1 MKSTELEP
9 SCGSRLVVHLQPAI
23 PKDVEVPTRRVTE
36 LRKWVSGGQ
45 VRFIR
50 RPMRRSPA
58 PNSCPTTPAI
68 RPAQSWVILLFIL
81 AFSHLR
87 AQTPADIARLNQQ
100 ITPITAVRAGSGFT
114 DLAPLAPVV
123 ASARVVG
130 LGECTHGT
138 HEVFQ
143 LKHRLLEYL
152 VTQQGFTTLA
162 LEVDYG
168 WGEILNE
175 YIQTG
180 AGDSLTVR
188 KAVGFG
194 IWDTTEFWDMVEWMR
209 AYNQQHAAKIRYV
222 GIDMQNPEPN
232 LLRLENFATQRAD
245 TLLQRQVR
253 NLRTAYSAPDQ
264 GSADARQRLVRLS
277 DELVQ
282 HLQAVADPAAMQQHG
297 QVLRQRA
304 ELSIETRDQAM
315 ATNVAWL
322 LQQEPTAK
330 VVLWAH
336 NTHLRRDEDHPQLGR
351 FLARQLGPA
360 YVAVGFATGHGTASV
375 FNPDG
380 SAHALVLAPPT
391 PNAFEAWLDQ
401 ATPPNYFLTLRSA
414 AATSKWLTKRQKFRF
429 IGATGPPGGT
439 KSQFLWHAP
448 LSKAFDALFYL
459 HETSA
464 SQPYRAAHPA
474 R

>member
-1 MKSTELEP
+1 MSRNSTP
-9 SCGSRLVVHLQPAI
+9 IDR
-23 PKDVEVPTRRVTE
+23 
-36 LRKWVSGGQ
+36 
-45 VRFIR
+45 
-50 RPMRRSPA
+50 
-58 PNSCPTTPAI
+58 PTTPAR
-68 RPAQSWVILLFIL
+68 RPAGYWLGLLL
-81 AFSHLR
+81 LLTCSQLR
-87 AQTPADIARLNQQ
+87 AQAPADIARLNQQ
-100 ITPITAVRAGSGFT
+100 AAPLAALQAGSGFT
-114 DLAPLAPVV
+114 DLAPLAAVV
-123 ASARVVG
+123 APARVVG

-152 VTQQGFTTLA
+152 VTQQGITTLA

-180 AGDSLTVR
+180 AGDSLTVH
-188 KAVGFG
+188 KAAGFA

-209 AYNQQHAAKIRYV
+209 TYNQQHATKIRYV
-222 GIDMQNPEPN
+222 GIDMQDVRPN

-245 TLLQRQVR
+245 TALRRQVQQ
-253 NLRTAYSAPDQ
+253 LRTAYAAPNQ
-264 GSADARQRLVRLS
+264 TSADARQRLVRLA

-282 HLQAVADPAAMQQHG
+282 HLQAVAAPAAMQQHG

-304 ELSIETRDQAM
+304 EPLTDLQRDQMM

-322 LQQEPTAK
+322 LKQEPAAK

-336 NTHLRRDEDHPQLGR
+336 NIHIRRDDYQPRMGQY
-351 FLARQLGPA
+351 LARQLGPA

-375 FNPDG
+375 FNSDG
-380 SAHALVLAPPT
+380 TSNALVLAPPV
-391 PNAFEAWLDQ
+391 PNSFEMWLDQ
-401 ATPPNYFLTLRSA
+401 AALPNYLLNLHTA
-414 AATSKWLTKRQKFRF
+414 ATTSKWLTKNRKFRQ
-429 IGATGPPGGT
+429 IGATEPGSMNG
-439 KSQFLWHAP
+439 QFMWYAP
-448 LSKAFDALFYL
+448 LTNAFDALIYL
-459 HETSA
+459 HDTSA

>member
-1 MKSTELEP
+1 
-9 SCGSRLVVHLQPAI
+9 
-23 PKDVEVPTRRVTE
+23 
-36 LRKWVSGGQ
+36 
-45 VRFIR
+45 
-50 RPMRRSPA
+50 MRRSHA
-58 PNSCPTTPAI
+58 PNGRPTTPTSQL
-68 RPAQSWVILLFIL
+68 AQSWITLLLLLSFNQ
-81 AFSHLR
+81 LR
-87 AQTPADIARLNQQ
+87 AQAPADIARLNQQ
-100 ITPITAVRAGSGFT
+100 LTPITAVRAGSGFA
-114 DLAPLAPVV
+114 DLAPLAAVV
-123 ASARVVG
+123 APARVVG

-168 WGEILNE
+168 YAETLNE

-180 AGDSLTVR
+180 AGDSLTVH
-188 KAVGFG
+188 KAVGFD
-194 IWDTTEFWDMVEWMR
+194 IWDTTEFWDMVKWLR

-232 LLRLENFATQRAD
+232 LLRLEHFATQRAD
-245 TLLQRQVR
+245 TVLGRRVR
-253 NLRTAYSAPDQ
+253 DLRATYAALDKASPATKL
-264 GSADARQRLVRLS
+264 RLVRLS

-282 HLQAVADPAAMQQHG
+282 HLQAVAAPAAMQQHG

-304 ELSIETRDQAM
+304 ELRAETRDQAM

-322 LQQEPTAK
+322 LGQEPAAK
-330 VVLWAH
+330 IVLWAH
-336 NTHLRRDEDHPQLGR
+336 NTHIRRDEDLPQMGR
-351 FLARQLGPA
+351 FLSKQLGPA
-360 YVAVGFATGHGTASV
+360 YVAVGFATGHGTARV
-375 FNPDG
+375 LNPDG
-380 SAHALVLAPPT
+380 SARALVLAPPT
-391 PNAFEAWLDQ
+391 SNAFEAWLDQ
-401 ATPPNYFLTLRSA
+401 ATPPNYFLNLRSA

-429 IGATGPPGGT
+429 IGAAGPVGGANRE
-439 KSQFLWHAP
+439 FLWHAP

-464 SQPYRAAHPA
+464 AQSNQVAHPT

>member
-1 MKSTELEP
+1 M
-9 SCGSRLVVHLQPAI
+9 SRSSALNGHPI
-23 PKDVEVPTRRVTE
+23 
-36 LRKWVSGGQ
+36 
-45 VRFIR
+45 
-50 RPMRRSPA
+50 
-58 PNSCPTTPAI
+58 TPAS
-68 RPAQSWVILLFIL
+68 RPARNWMCLLFL
-81 AFSHLR
+81 LPFSQLR

-100 ITPITAVRAGSGFT
+100 ITPITAVRAGSGFA

-152 VTQQGFTTLA
+152 VTQHGFTTLA

-180 AGDSLTVR
+180 VGDSL
-188 KAVGFG
+188 AVHQAAGFH
-194 IWDTTEFWDMVEWMR
+194 IWDTTEFWDLVEWMR
-209 AYNQQHAAKIRYV
+209 AYNQQHAVKIRYV
-222 GIDMQNPEPN
+222 GIDMQDPTPN
-232 LLRLENFATQRAD
+232 LLRLEHFATQRAD
-245 TLLQRQVR
+245 TVLQRQVR
-253 NLRTAYSAPDQ
+253 NLRTYYSTSNQA
-264 GSADARQRLVRLS
+264 SDATKQRLVRLA

-282 HLQAVADPAAMQQHG
+282 RLQAMAAPAAMQQHA

-304 ELSIETRDQAM
+304 AKMDFWGRDQAM
-315 ATNVAWL
+315 AANVAWVL
-322 LQQEPTAK
+322 RQEPAAK
-330 VVLWAH
+330 VVVWAH
-336 NTHLRRDEDHPQLGR
+336 NEHIRRDDDQLRMGQC
-351 FLARQLGPA
+351 LSKQLGPA

-380 SAHALVLAPPT
+380 SARALVLAPPL
-391 PNAFEAWLDQ
+391 PNSFETWLDQ
-401 ATPPNYFLTLRSA
+401 ATLPNYFFHLRSA
-414 AATSKWLTKRQKFRF
+414 ATADKWLTTRRKFRT
-429 IGATGPPGGT
+429 IGETERPGGANG
-439 KSQFLWHAP
+439 QFWWYPP
-448 LSKAFDALFYL
+448 LPKAFDALFYL

-464 SQPYRAAHPA
+464 SQPYQAAHPA

>member
-1 MKSTELEP
+1 
-9 SCGSRLVVHLQPAI
+9 
-23 PKDVEVPTRRVTE
+23 
-36 LRKWVSGGQ
+36 
-45 VRFIR
+45 
-50 RPMRRSPA
+50 MRRNPA
-58 PNSCPTTPAI
+58 SNGHSTIPTS
-68 RPAQSWVILLFIL
+68 RPSRSWLSLLLLLACHQLLAQ
-81 AFSHLR
+81 A
-87 AQTPADIARLNQQ
+87 PADIARLNQQ

-123 ASARVVG
+123 AKARVVG

-168 WGEILNE
+168 YAETLNE

-180 AGDSLTVR
+180 AGDSLTVH
-188 KAVGFG
+188 KAVGFDV
-194 IWDTTEFWDMVEWMR
+194 WDTTEFWDMVKWMR
-209 AYNQQHAAKIRYV
+209 AYNQQHPAKIRYV
-222 GIDMQNPEPN
+222 GLDMQNPEPN
-232 LLRLENFATQRAD
+232 LLRLEHFATQRAD
-245 TLLQRQVR
+245 TVLGRHVR
-253 NLRTAYSAPDQ
+253 DLRAYYAALDKA
-264 GSADARQRLVRLS
+264 SADTKLRLVRLS

-282 HLQAVADPAAMQQHG
+282 HLQAVAAPAAMQQHG

-304 ELSIETRDQAM
+304 GMTQAANGITFRDQAM
-315 ATNVAWL
+315 ATNLAWL
-322 LQQEPTAK
+322 LRQEPAAK
-330 VVLWAH
+330 VVVWAH
-336 NTHLRRDEDHPQLGR
+336 NIHIQRDKSYPLMGQYLSK
-351 FLARQLGPA
+351 QLGPA

-380 SAHALVLAPPT
+380 SARALVLAPPL
-391 PNAFEAWLDQ
+391 PDSFEAWLDQ
-401 ATPPNYFLTLRSA
+401 ATPPNYFLHLSRA
-414 AATSKWLTKRQKFRF
+414 AATDKWLTKSRKFRN
-429 IGATGPPGGT
+429 IGFNVPPGGAEV
-439 KSQFLWHAP
+439 QFMDYPP

>member
-1 MKSTELEP
+1 ML
-9 SCGSRLVVHLQPAI
+9 
-23 PKDVEVPTRRVTE
+23 
-36 LRKWVSGGQ
+36 
-45 VRFIR
+45 
-50 RPMRRSPA
+50 
-58 PNSCPTTPAI
+58 
-68 RPAQSWVILLFIL
+68 LLFL
-81 AFSHLR
+81 LPFSQLR
-87 AQTPADIARLNQQ
+87 AQAPADIARLNQQ
-100 ITPITAVRAGSGFT
+100 LTPITAVRAGSGFA
-114 DLAPLAPVV
+114 DLAPLAAVV
-123 ASARVVG
+123 APARVVG

-152 VTQQGFTTLA
+152 VTQQGFTTFA

-168 WGEILNE
+168 YAEILNE

-180 AGDSLTVR
+180 VGDSLTVH

-232 LLRLENFATQRAD
+232 LLRLAHFATQRAD
-245 TLLQRQVR
+245 TLLQRQLQR
-253 NLRTAYSAPDQ
+253 LRTSYSAPDP
-264 GSADARQRLVRLS
+264 GSADAKQRLVRLS

-282 HLQAVADPAAMQQHG
+282 HLQAVAAPAAMQQHG

-304 ELSIETRDQAM
+304 ELSIETRDQDM

-322 LQQEPTAK
+322 LKQEPAAK
-330 VVLWAH
+330 IVLWAH
-336 NTHLRRDEDHPQLGR
+336 NTHIRRDEDHPQLGR
-351 FLARQLGPA
+351 FLSKQLGPA
-360 YVAVGFATGHGTASV
+360 YVAVGFATGHGTARV

-380 SAHALVLAPPT
+380 SARAFVLVPPA

-401 ATPPNYFLTLRSA
+401 ATPPNYFLNLRSA
-414 AATSKWLTKRQKFRF
+414 AATSQWLTKRQKFRF
-429 IGATGPPGGT
+429 IGATGPPGGAN
-439 KSQFLWHAP
+439 SQFWWHAP

-464 SQPYRAAHPA
+464 SQPYQAAHPT